1 MDLNFISFVQVI
13 KVDIL
18 RSTVAVEEANPVI
31 KHADSQ

>member
-18 RSTVAVEEANPVI
+18 RSTVTVEEANPVT